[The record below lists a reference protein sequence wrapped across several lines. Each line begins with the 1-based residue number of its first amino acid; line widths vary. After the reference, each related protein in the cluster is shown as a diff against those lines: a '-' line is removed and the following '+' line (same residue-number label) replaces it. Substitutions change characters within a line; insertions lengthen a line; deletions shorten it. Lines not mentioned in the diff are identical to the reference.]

1 MAHTLMTAVTD
12 KFKELFH
19 AEPTTRGFAPGRVNL
34 IGEHTDYNGG
44 HVFPCAITNG
54 TYGAARRNDT
64 RQVRCYSDNFAAE
77 GVITFDLDQLTFV
90 KADSWTN
97 FVKGMVKFIQAAGY
111 EVTSGFDL
119 AIAGNIPNGAG
130 LSSSASLELL
140 IGVLVRDL
148 FDLPVEQLELIRLG
162 KQTEN
167 QFIGVNSGIMDQFAV
182 GMGEKDHAIF
192 LDTNTLA
199 YELVPAD
206 FKDNVLL
213 IMNTNKRRELSD
225 SKYNERRS
233 ECEEALRRLQAQ
245 HDVNALGELTP
256 EAFDQISAEIGDDTL
271 MKRARHAVYENAR
284 TVAAKAV
291 LEADD
296 LQAFGQLMNES
307 HRSLRDDYDVTG
319 IELDTLVS
327 AAWEQA
333 GVIGARMTG
342 AGMGGCA
349 IALVAKEAV
358 EAVKAAIQATYTEKI
373 GYEASFYV
381 AEIGNGAHTFA

>member
-1 MAHTLMTAVTD
+1 MEQALKTAVSQ
-12 KFKELFH
+12 KFVELFH
-19 AEPTTRGFAPGRVNL
+19 EEPTTQGFAPGRVNL

-54 TYGAARRNDT
+54 TYGAARRNGSKE
-64 RQVRCYSDNFAAE
+64 VRCYSDNFSDD
-77 GVITFDLDQLTFV
+77 GIITFSLEALTFD
-90 KADSWTN
+90 KADGWTN

-111 EVTSGFDL
+111 DIAEGFDL
-119 AIAGNIPNGAG
+119 SIAGNIPNGAG

-148 FDLPVEQLELIRLG
+148 FDLEVEQLELIRLG
-162 KQTEN
+162 QRTEN
-167 QFIGVNSGIMDQFAV
+167 DFIGVNSGIMDQFAV
-182 GMGEKDHAIF
+182 GMGETDHAIF
-192 LDTNTLA
+192 LDTNTLE

-233 ECEEALRRLQAQ
+233 ECEEALRRLQEH
-245 HDVNALGELTP
+245 HDIVALGALTP
-256 EAFDQISAEIGDDTL
+256 ADFEALQSEIGDETL
-271 MKRARHAVYENAR
+271 VKRARHAVTENAR
-284 TVAAKAV
+284 TIAAKQV

-296 LQAFGQLMNES
+296 LKAFGELMNAS

-319 IELDTLVS
+319 VELDTLVA
-327 AAWEQA
+327 AAWEEE

-349 IALVAKEAV
+349 IALVAKDAV
-358 EAVKAAIQATYTEKI
+358 DTVKAHIQATYTEKI
-373 GYEASFYV
+373 GYAPSFYV
-381 AEIGNGAHTFA
+381 ANIGNGAHTF